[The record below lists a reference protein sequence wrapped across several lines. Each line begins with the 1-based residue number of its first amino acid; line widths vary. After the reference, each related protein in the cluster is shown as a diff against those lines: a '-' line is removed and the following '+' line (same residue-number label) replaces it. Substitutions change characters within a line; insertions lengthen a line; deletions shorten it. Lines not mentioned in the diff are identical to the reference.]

1 MRRGIWIHCTLGSR
15 TCAARLSSSINVHD
29 MWCRIERQEWK
40 KKYYGIYYSHWTT
53 TKKKKHKNGRNICNH
68 APIVNRKSDIYWEHP
83 FHEISITNRICV
95 CDVWLWWRR
104 WASRE
109 IKGKQKDCT
118 VLFCRLLCFC
128 HAHACP
134 CRPIPQ
140 CWIHT
145 VIATWSHSMANII
158 EKMKFDIITLRIR
171 HTLAYRSPFTFCLNV
186 QCRDAP
192 QRNPSTYIQNTE
204 KTKNEKHDGKT
215 KEKKTWKKLR
225 IANEERA
232 RTRTSELH
240 TTKGETNCLLCS
252 FSSCMQ

>member
-40 KKYYGIYYSHWTT
+40 KNIMAYIIPIEQQR
-53 TKKKKHKNGRNICNH
+53 KKKHKNGRNICNH

-215 KEKKTWKKLR
+215 KEKKTWKK
-225 IANEERA
+225 
-232 RTRTSELH
+232 
-240 TTKGETNCLLCS
+240 
-252 FSSCMQ
+252 